1 MADPFATDD
10 TARIQPLTPMV
21 IDPIHANTGNG
32 VDSDP
37 DGDPISLVS
46 LEDRDNPGVPIPF
59 VALQTVV
66 LISGTEITFG
76 ALATDP
82 LTIVQPKY
90 SDGTEVFNYTIS
102 DGTGA
107 TDTGSVTLQ
116 TDSDG
121 DGIANVDDIDD
132 DNDGITDFNEAG
144 FDPTQQIT
152 LPTGTLG
159 IADDFSGSN
168 LTFQVIN
175 STAFGLGQLFALDP
189 IAALYIPIGT
199 NSGFTYNAIGYDT
212 DTDFIFGLARSTGVD
227 ALGAAIVPTDLIK
240 IDANG
245 ETFLVGTTNV
255 GSVAGDVMD
264 GHLVVQSGNKAYKID
279 LATAAATEL
288 TGAISAAVDYSLI
301 GGVLYGVKGSLLQ
314 KVTVDLVANTASETT
329 TVITDPNGGAVAI
342 SSGAVWGATNANGD
356 QELYAFNNATGE
368 IFLINDFTTA
378 NPTAT
383 YIGTTISSS
392 NNDGARNLL
401 TEFVPPLPDM
411 DADGA
416 PDHLDIDKDNDGIA
430 DNIEAQSTAGYIAP
444 SGIDA
449 DNDGLDD
456 AYDQAIG
463 DTDPVASAG
472 LVQVDTDGDTI
483 ADAVDSDSDN
493 DGTLDVAERG
503 DSQPTAPGGL
513 ADTDGDGLL
522 DGFEGADTNDGY
534 DVNDENVLG
543 DNGGLD
549 GDYTNFNLGDA
560 DDDTD
565 ADDTVPGRTGND
577 AVALNTDLDWRDS
590 TRPPT
595 ATDDEAVIQPG
606 TAKVIDL
613 IGSDNGD
620 GIDSDPDGDTLE
632 IVEIEDP
639 NNPGVAIPFA
649 SGATVTLASG
659 TTLTFGA
666 TAHDPVT
673 VDQPQYSDGTEAFSY
688 TISDGKGGRDTA
700 TVTLLTDT
708 DGDGVANIDDLD
720 DDNDGVLDSKEGYC
734 PGSDDIAFDPAT
746 GTLTNIVGGETA
758 ISSVTDYVLASGGD
772 PEPSGRTYINGYDT
786 TGGFGGFD
794 YEFDAPIT
802 QTAADKVVLAVNYYN
817 AVAGGIDEAA
827 NDGTGRPNR
836 PDLLPAGNNTSYAGS
851 FDVTLKTDQG
861 NLPTTVTLSLAQLTA
876 LQQGHWVPLDIIVDI
891 PSPGPLQIVGFTF
904 ALEGILAGFTPGG
917 FDPVNSE
924 VFAVSIS
931 NITLPE
937 KSIDS
942 DGDGAADHLDID
954 SDNDG
959 VTDNVEA
966 QSTPGY
972 RATSGIDADN
982 DGLDDAYD
990 SNTGGSTGS
999 LGLTPVD
1006 TDSDGTADLLD
1017 NDSDNDGDPDIAER
1031 GDGQATT
1038 PHGTLDDADGD
1049 GLLDVFE
1056 GADPNDGFDVN
1067 DENITGD
1074 NGGADGDYTSFNL
1087 GDQDTDTNADNASP
1101 GRTSND
1107 AVAMLS
1113 DLDWRDDKQMSED
1126 VFFHG
1131 VPCDPNN
1138 LPDFDTKWTVF
1149 NGSEKLRLEV
1159 KIPIEAIFGPDS
1171 PYIFDSVDI
1180 SAYETVFANLGATG
1194 FSKEKVKVKNKEII
1208 IKLVAKDLPLTPA
1221 EIAALPDEIDT
1232 PITVMDIYG
1241 NIRSV
1246 DVCVGVHET
1255 KINTPV
1261 VLDLNG
1267 DGIIGITGPS
1277 TAEVRVDDTPGDAV
1291 WFDIDGDT
1299 SLDRIEWLSG
1309 DGDGLLVD
1317 NRDGRASHDM
1327 NGTRLFGDDGGT
1339 YANGY
1344 DNLATLDSND
1354 DGKLSGAELDGLA
1367 LWVDDGNA
1375 LVEGGEMHAVT
1386 DHGVTSILVSATTVV
1401 NDAGENL
1408 IRSSF
1413 DFGSSGQLS
1422 PDTDGIDLL
1431 IARVDLGSDTL
1442 ETGDDLIVNL
1452 DVANIG
1458 NEQASKVKSHI
1469 YWSATDTFDIST
1481 AVKLAKDSHGRLDA
1495 GELDGN
1501 ERVKIK
1507 YADLAPLGDGYIF
1520 AKIDATDQHDELDE
1534 GNNLS
1539 KAVAVNIQNGPYQ
1552 SDLRLGGMRVQ
1563 DSSLEEGQSLKIKF
1577 NAINSGDISAHS
1589 VETTLYWSADNSFD
1603 ANIDTIL
1610 QTDGHGKLS
1619 AGEIDRNERFVV
1631 SYDDLENLGNGFLF
1645 AKIDAADAHRES
1657 NENNNVTTAVALEL
1671 VGNPVDPEDAD
1682 VRMISLSMSQN
1693 TIDSGDHIKVFAKVD
1708 NGGTT
1713 EAEEVETFVY
1723 WSIDNTLDEVDD
1735 VLLGVI
1741 DHQDLKAG
1749 EVEIDDLRLSHA
1761 DLAPYGD
1768 GFLIARAISE
1778 GTDTDPSNNTSVAEQ
1793 IDIL

>member
-1 MADPFATDD
+1 MANPIATDD
-10 TARIQPLTPMV
+10 TVVIQPVTTLIV
-21 IDPIHANTGNG
+21 DPIQTNNGNG

-37 DGDPISLVS
+37 DGDPISLLS
-46 LEDRDNPGVPIPF
+46 LEDRENPGVPIPF

-76 ALATDP
+76 ASATDP

-90 SDGTEVFNYTIS
+90 ADGTEVFNYTIG

-132 DNDGITDFNEAG
+132 DNDGITDINEAG

-159 IADDFSGSN
+159 VADDFSGTN

-189 IAALYIPIGT
+189 AAASYIPIGT

-212 DTDFIFGLARSTGVD
+212 DTDFIFGLARSAGVD
-227 ALGAAIVPTDLIK
+227 ALGAAVVPTDLIK

-245 ETFLVGTTNV
+245 ETFLVGKTNV
-255 GSVAGDVMD
+255 SSVAGDVMD

-301 GGVLYGVKGSLLQ
+301 GGVLYGIKESLLQ
-314 KVTVDLVANTASETT
+314 KVTVNLVDNTASETT

-356 QELYAFNNATGE
+356 QELYAFDNATGE

-383 YIGTTISSS
+383 YIGTTISSG

-456 AYDQAIG
+456 AYDKAIG

-483 ADAVDSDSDN
+483 VDAVDSDSDN
-493 DGTLDVAERG
+493 DGTLDVAERDDG
-503 DSQPTAPGGL
+503 QPTALGGL

-522 DGFEGADTNDGY
+522 DDFEGADTDDGY
-534 DVNDENVLG
+534 DVNDENILG

-565 ADDTVPGRTGND
+565 ADDPVPGRTGND
-577 AVALNTDLDWRDS
+577 AIALNTDLDWRDN
-590 TRPPT
+590 TRPPI
-595 ATDDEAVIQPG
+595 ATDDEALIQPG
-606 TAKVIDL
+606 TGKVLDL
-613 IGSDNGD
+613 IGSDNGS

-639 NNPGVAIPFA
+639 ANPGVAIPFA

-673 VDQPQYSDGTEAFSY
+673 VEQPHYSDGTETFSY
-688 TISDGKGGRDTA
+688 TISDGKGGRDSA

-708 DGDGVANIDDLD
+708 DGDGVANSDDLD
-720 DDNDGVLDSKEGYC
+720 DDNDGVLDTEEGYC
-734 PGSDDIAFDPAT
+734 PGSDDIAFDPTT
-746 GTLTNIVGGETA
+746 GALTNIIGGDTA
-758 ISSVTDYVLASGGD
+758 LSSATEYVIASGGD
-772 PEPSGRTYINGYDT
+772 PEPNGLPYINGYDKA
-786 TGGFGGFD
+786 GGFGGFD
-794 YEFDAPIT
+794 YEFDFPIT
-802 QTAADKVVLAVNYYN
+802 QTAAEQVVLSVNYYN
-817 AVAGGIDEAA
+817 AVAGGVDEAA
-827 NDGTGRPNR
+827 NDGTGLANYPN
-836 PDLLPAGNNTSYAGS
+836 LLPAGNNTSYGGN

-876 LQQGHWVPLDIIVDI
+876 LQQGHWVPLDIVIDV
-891 PSPGPLQIVGFTF
+891 PSPGPLQIIGFTF

-924 VFAVSIS
+924 VFALSIS

-937 KSIDS
+937 KSVDS

-966 QSTPGY
+966 QSTAGY

-990 SNTGGSTGS
+990 ANTGASNGS

-1017 NDSDNDGDPDIAER
+1017 DDSDNDGDPDIAER

-1038 PHGTLDDADGD
+1038 TPGALDDADGD

-1056 GADPNDGFDVN
+1056 GADSNDGFDVN
-1067 DENITGD
+1067 DENISGD
-1074 NGGADGDYTSFNL
+1074 NGGADGDYTNFNI
-1087 GDQDTDTNADNASP
+1087 GDQDTDTDADDASA

-1126 VFFHG
+1126 VFFYG
-1131 VPCDPNN
+1131 VPCDPND
-1138 LPDFDTKWTVF
+1138 LPDFDTKWTVY

-1159 KIPIEAIFGPDS
+1159 KIPIETIFGPDS
-1171 PYIFDSVDI
+1171 TYIFDSVDV

-1194 FSKEKVKVKNKEII
+1194 FSKEKVKVKNKEITI
-1208 IKLVAKDLPLTPA
+1208 QLVAKDMPLTPA

-1232 PITVMDIYG
+1232 QITVVDVYG
-1241 NIRSV
+1241 NTRTV

-1255 KINTPV
+1255 KVNTPI

-1267 DGIIGITGPS
+1267 DGEIGVTGPS
-1277 TAEVRVDDTPGDAV
+1277 TAKVRVDDALGDAV
-1291 WFDIDGDT
+1291 WFDIDGDA

-1344 DNLATLDSND
+1344 DKLATLDTNN

-1386 DHGVTSILVSATTVV
+1386 DHGIDSILVTSATVV
-1401 NDAGENL
+1401 NDAGEDL

-1422 PDTDGIDLL
+1422 PNTDGIDLL
-1431 IARVDLGSDTL
+1431 VARLDLASDTL
-1442 ETGDDLIVNL
+1442 QTGDDLIVNL

-1458 NEQASKVKSHI
+1458 NEDASKVRSHI
-1469 YWSATDTFDIST
+1469 YWSATDTFDITT
-1481 AVKLAKDSHGRLDA
+1481 AVKLAEDGHGQLHA

-1501 ERVKIK
+1501 ERVKIN
-1507 YADLAPLGDGYIF
+1507 YADIAPLGDGFIF
-1520 AKIDATDQHDELDE
+1520 AKIDATDRHDELDE
-1534 GNNLS
+1534 GNNVS
-1539 KAVAVNIQNGPYQ
+1539 QAVAVNITGGPYQ
-1552 SDLRLGGMRVQ
+1552 SDLRLSEMRVL
-1563 DSSLEEGQSLKIKF
+1563 DSSLEDGQSLKIKF
-1577 NAINSGDISAHS
+1577 DAINSGDINARS
-1589 VETTLYWSADNSFD
+1589 VETTLYWSTDNSFD
-1603 ANIDTIL
+1603 ADLDTIL
-1610 QTDGHGKLS
+1610 QTDAHGTLS
-1619 AGEIDRNERFVV
+1619 AGETDLNERFVV
-1631 SYDDLENLGNGFLF
+1631 SYDDLEHLGNGYLF
-1645 AKIDAADAHRES
+1645 AKIDASGEHRES
-1657 NENNNVTTAVALEL
+1657 DENNNVTAAVALEL
-1671 VGNPVDPEDAD
+1671 VGDTEDAD
-1682 VRMISLSMSQN
+1682 VRMISLSVSQD
-1693 TIDSGDHIKVFAKVD
+1693 TIDEGDRIKVFATVD
-1708 NGGTT
+1708 NDGTT

-1723 WSIDNTLDEVDD
+1723 WSLDNTLDDQAD
-1735 VLLGVI
+1735 SLLGVI
-1741 DHQDLKAG
+1741 NHQDLKAG
-1749 EVEIDDLRLSHA
+1749 EVEIDDLRLTYG
-1761 DLAPYGD
+1761 DLAPLGD
-1768 GFLIARAISE
+1768 GFLIALAISE
-1778 GTDTDPSNNTSVAEQ
+1778 GTDTDLGNNTSVALE